1 MDSNPSQTSPH
12 TQVVA
17 KMHKEDQEATSDSKS
32 FGVTRY
38 DTSTDLQL
46 KLILDYLLL
55 MTLYL
60 NNRKEASSIARKVEE
75 EEASR
80 TIKLEDLA
88 NLVSHV
94 QPSFKDLDSPED
106 DHIIVVDD
114 SDKDEEADTDE
125 GLHAT
130 SNIETKGVY
139 PVVTG
144 VYVWSLSPS
153 WNIGIDKD

>member
-1 MDSNPSQTSPH
+1 MNKGTKNTS
-12 TQVVA
+12 
-17 KMHKEDQEATSDSKS
+17 
-32 FGVTRY
+32 Y
-38 DTSTDLQL
+38 DH
-46 KLILDYLLL
+46 LLAD
-55 MTLYL
+55 
-60 NNRKEASSIARKVEE
+60 KEASNIAEQIEE

-88 NLVSHV
+88 KLVQNV

-106 DHIIVVDD
+106 DPIIVIDD
-114 SDKDEEADTDE
+114 SDKDEEAHTDE

-139 PVVTG
+139 PIVTG

-153 WNIGIDKD
+153 WNIGIDKDLLE